1 MQTMPIM
8 GLTNK
13 EEIIMIFGHDE
24 PFWKAA
30 NGSWTAKEIYQQPET
45 WKKTLKLIKDKKDEI
60 KAFIDP
66 LLADPNLDIIFTGA
80 GTSEYVGNALFSFIN
95 TCTGFRAKSY
105 ASTDLVETPENYLDK
120 NRETLLVSFGRSG
133 NSPESVGAVQVADEV
148 CKDKIHHLFITCNK
162 DGALAKAAATR
173 DNALDINLAPET
185 HDQSFAMTSSFS
197 NMMLAAMLCFSLDH
211 LLETEARLEDVILR
225 GQHFLDHGYK
235 ACEDLVNDYDFNRIV
250 YLGANVLKGIAQESQ
265 LKICELTAGQVTTTF
280 DSPLGFR
287 HGPKSVVNDQTLTI
301 IYISD
306 DPYQRQYEYDL
317 VKEMASQRKGNKLVA
332 VAARKYD
339 DIKELVDLYIDF
351 GLLFAKDN
359 MYLAFDY
366 ILAAQVIA
374 LFKSIKLGI
383 TPDNPC
389 PTGEVNRVVQGVTIY
404 PYVLKSETDVIAE
417 VRE

>member
-1 MQTMPIM
+1 M
-8 GLTNK
+8 L
-13 EEIIMIFGHDE
+13 FGHE
-24 PFWKAA
+24 ENFWQAA
-30 NGSWTAKEIYQQPET
+30 NGTWTAREIAQQPET
-45 WKKTLKLIKDKKDEI
+45 WKKTLKLIKDRKDEI

-105 ASTDLVETPENYLDK
+105 ATTDLVETPQNYLNKDAK
-120 NRETLLVSFGRSG
+120 TLLVSFGRSG
-133 NSPESVGAVQVADEV
+133 NSPESVGAVQVADAV
-148 CKDKIHHLFITCNK
+148 CGKNVYHLFITCNK
-162 DGALAKAAATR
+162 DGALAKAAASR

-197 NMMLAAMLCFSLDH
+197 NMMLAAMLCFRLDH
-211 LLETEARLEDVILR
+211 LLETEAQLEDVILR
-225 GQHFLDHGYK
+225 GEHFLNHGYK
-235 ACEDLVNDYDFNRIV
+235 ACEDLVKSYDFNRIV

-280 DSPLGFR
+280 DSPMGFR
-287 HGPKSVVNDQTLTI
+287 HGPKSVINDNTLTI

-306 DPYQRQYEYDL
+306 DPYQRQYEVDL
-317 VKEMASQRKGNKLVA
+317 VKEMAAQKKGNKLVA

-339 DIKELVDLYIDF
+339 DIKDLVDLYVDF

-366 ILAAQVIA
+366 ILVAQVIA
-374 LFKSIKLGI
+374 LFKSISLGI

-404 PYVLKSETDVIAE
+404 PFVLDGAMETTVE
-417 VRE
+417 VTE

>member
-1 MQTMPIM
+1 
-8 GLTNK
+8 
-13 EEIIMIFGHDE
+13 MIFGHDE

>member
-1 MQTMPIM
+1 M
-8 GLTNK
+8 L
-13 EEIIMIFGHDE
+13 FGHE
-24 PFWKAA
+24 ESFWEGK
-30 NGSWTAKEIYQQPET
+30 NGLWTAKEIHQQPET
-45 WKKTLKLIKDKKDEI
+45 WKKTLKLIKDRKDEI

-80 GTSEYVGNALFSFIN
+80 GTSEYVGNALYSFVN

-105 ASTDLVETPENYLDK
+105 ASTDLVETPENYLDANHK
-120 NRETLLVSFGRSG
+120 TLLVSFGRSG
-133 NSPESVGAVQVADEV
+133 NSPESVGAVQVADAV
-148 CKDKIHHLFITCNK
+148 CKNNVWHLFITCNK

-197 NMMLAAMLCFSLDH
+197 NMMLAAMLCFRLDH
-211 LLETEARLEDVILR
+211 LLETEAQLEDVILK
-225 GQHFLDHGYK
+225 GQLFVDHGYK
-235 ACEDLVNDYDFNRIV
+235 KCEEIVEETDFNRIV

-287 HGPKSVVNDQTLTI
+287 HGPKSVINDQCLTV

-306 DPYQRQYEYDL
+306 DPYQRQYEVDL
-317 VKEMASQRKGNKLVA
+317 VKEMSSQRKGNKLVA
-332 VAARKYD
+332 VAARKYH
-339 DIKELVDLYIDF
+339 DIEELVDYYIDF

-359 MYLAFDY
+359 MFLAFDY

-374 LFKSIKLGI
+374 LFKSISLDI

-389 PTGEVNRVVQGVTIY
+389 PTGEVNRVVKGVTIY
-404 PYVLKSETDVIAE
+404 PYIAE
-417 VRE
+417 ETVTVEEK

>member
-1 MQTMPIM
+1 M
-8 GLTNK
+8 L
-13 EEIIMIFGHDE
+13 FGHEDN
-24 PFWKAA
+24 FWQAA

-45 WKKTLKLIKDKKDEI
+45 WKKTLKLIKDRKDEI

-105 ASTDLVETPENYLDK
+105 ASTDLVETPQNYLDPNK
-120 NRETLLVSFGRSG
+120 KTLLVSFGRSG
-133 NSPESVGAVQVADEV
+133 NSPESVGAVQVADAV
-148 CKDKIHHLFITCNK
+148 CKDKVWHLFITCNK
-162 DGALAKAAATR
+162 DGALAKAAAER

-197 NMMLAAMLCFSLDH
+197 NMMLAAMLCFNLDH
-211 LLETEARLEDVILR
+211 LLETEAQLEDVILK
-225 GQHFLDHGYK
+225 GQWFLDHGYK
-235 ACEDLVNDYDFNRIV
+235 SCEDLVNSYDFNRIV

-287 HGPKSVVNDQTLTI
+287 HGPKSVINDQTLTV
-301 IYISD
+301 IYVSD
-306 DPYQRQYEYDL
+306 DPYQRQYETDL
-317 VKEMASQRKGNKLVA
+317 IKEMASQKKGNKLVA
-332 VAARKYD
+332 VAARKYS
-339 DIKELVDLYIDF
+339 DIEELVDLYVDF

-389 PTGEVNRVVQGVTIY
+389 PTGEVNRVVKGVTIY
-404 PYVLKSETDVIAE
+404 PYTAEETVTVEENA
-417 VRE
+417 